1 MNEQDAL
8 DRNALQKLHE
18 YYAAIVRDNLDFC
31 HKYLN
36 FYVGLNSA
44 LLAAMSAGLLHLE
57 RGDRR
62 GLWLLA
68 GPPLVIA
75 LAAVGF
81 VTVRVFYFRFV
92 EGWVTVAN
100 IEKMLRLRDSSVTVV
115 AGMAEPL
122 YKNAWGGFVAQ
133 FEDARVLRAV
143 RDKVESSAGRAVFL
157 RQATYQGSTL
167 RYASITFFLFA
178 LVAVAFFFGALFQAL
193 G

>member
-68 GPPLVIA
+68 GPPLMIA

-81 VTVRVFYFRFV
+81 VTVRVFLFPLCR
-92 EGWVTVAN
+92 G
-100 IEKMLRLRDSSVTVV
+100 LGDSS
-115 AGMAEPL
+115 
-122 YKNAWGGFVAQ
+122 Q
-133 FEDARVLRAV
+133 HREDAQTA
-143 RDKVESSAGRAVFL
+143 
-157 RQATYQGSTL
+157 
-167 RYASITFFLFA
+167 
-178 LVAVAFFFGALFQAL
+178 
-193 G
+193 

>member
-75 LAAVGF
+75 LAAVGC
-81 VTVRVFYFRFV
+81 
-92 EGWVTVAN
+92 VTVAN

-143 RDKVESSAGRAVFL
+143 RDKAESSAGRAVFL
-157 RQATYQGSTL
+157 RQATYKGSTL

>member
-1 MNEQDAL
+1 MNKQPAL
-8 DRNALQKLHE
+8 DREALGELHQ
-18 YYAAIVRDNLDFC
+18 YYATIVRDNLDFC

-57 RGDRR
+57 KGDRR

-68 GPPLVIA
+68 GPLLVVA

-100 IEKMLRLRDSSVTVV
+100 VEKMLGLRDSSVTVV

-133 FEDARVLRAV
+133 FEDARVLKALHGKTESSTDRAV
-143 RDKVESSAGRAVFL
+143 LL
-157 RQATYQGSTL
+157 RRATYQGSTL
-167 RYASITFFLFA
+167 RYASVTFLLFA
-178 LVAVAFFFGALFQAL
+178 VVAVAFFFGALFQAL